1 MIPVITHAFPL
12 KHMSISDHL
21 KQRPDPLNE
30 HSRSAERTSLVLMK
44 NTLLFESELEQKKR
58 MLKGKDCQRF
68 RDQRIQLSQLYNER

>member
-30 HSRSAERTSLVLMK
+30 HSRSAERTSLVLMEK
-44 NTLLFESELEQKKR
+44 HASF
-58 MLKGKDCQRF
+58 
-68 RDQRIQLSQLYNER
+68 